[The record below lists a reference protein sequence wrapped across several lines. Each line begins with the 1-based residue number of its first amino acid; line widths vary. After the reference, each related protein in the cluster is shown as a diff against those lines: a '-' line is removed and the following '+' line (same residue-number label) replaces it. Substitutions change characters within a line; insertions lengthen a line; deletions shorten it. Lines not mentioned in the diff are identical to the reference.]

1 MTLHTDPVD
10 RMYAYLEQVEAELA
24 KLRATALEQV
34 KEAGHDDE
42 PRGGTGESDPA
53 GSD

>member
-24 KLRATALEQV
+24 KLRAAALEQV
-34 KEAGHDDE
+34 EGSGHDNE
-42 PRGGTGESDPA
+42 PRGGTGEGDPA
-53 GSD
+53 GPD